1 MTKTKAEAGRTA
13 RACHLPLTSHSALAM
28 MLLAMKASRQI
39 RRIVSVSVVLIAV
52 LAAACSG
59 SSPSDAPPPQS
70 TLGPQTENVG
80 IVISEDGTVLRGH
93 LFGAENQ
100 PGVILSHMRP
110 NDQRAWFG
118 FAQELADQGYATLTF
133 DFRGYG
139 ETDGDKDFSKLHDDL
154 SAAVRFMR
162 DRGKQPI
169 FLIGASMGGTTS
181 VVVAAEQSV
190 GGVIAISAPAKFEDQ
205 DALDAIV
212 AVTEPTLLIAS
223 EDDTAAVI
231 SLDELMEAASEPK
244 EREIYSGNAHG
255 TNLLDSENAVAF
267 RERIFRFLREAR
279 GP

>member
-1 MTKTKAEAGRTA
+1 MTKTKAEAGGTA
-13 RACHLPLTSHSALAM
+13 RARHVALTSHSALAM
-28 MLLAMKASRQI
+28 MPLAMKVSI
-39 RRIVSVSVVLIAV
+39 PVRRIVAASVVLTAM
-52 LAAACSG
+52 LAAACSD
-59 SSPSDAPPPQS
+59 SSPSEVPPPQS

-80 IVISEDGTVLRGH
+80 IVISEDGTILRGH
-93 LFGAENQ
+93 LFGAANQ

-118 FAQELADQGYATLTF
+118 FAQELADQGYAALTF

-139 ETDGDKDFSKLHDDL
+139 ETDGDKDFSKLDEDL

-181 VVVAAEQSV
+181 LVVAAEQSV
-190 GGVIAISAPAKFEDQ
+190 DGVIAISAPAKFEDQ
-205 DALDAIV
+205 DALEAIV
-212 AVTEPTLLIAS
+212 AVTGPTLFIAS

-244 EREIYSGNAHG
+244 EQEIYVGNAHG
-255 TNLLDSENAVAF
+255 TNLLDGENAAAF
-267 RERIFRFLREAR
+267 RERIFSFLGEAR